1 MHLTKFA
8 CNSPTT
14 TLKCLD
20 ENNTQLLGRTG
31 RRGQPLSSVVF
42 SIFLGKY
49 EKPEQTARHLNI
61 WGRMG
66 LSVKISANLA
76 SKLV

>member
-1 MHLTKFA
+1 MHIIRVSW
-8 CNSPTT
+8 NSLNS

-20 ENNTQLLGRTG
+20 ENNTQLLGHTG

-49 EKPEQTARHLNI
+49 EKPQQTARLLNI

>member
-20 ENNTQLLGRTG
+20 ENNTQFLGRTG

-49 EKPEQTARHLNI
+49 EKPQQTVTNPNI